1 MNTSLENSYH
11 VFPPWES
18 LSLTSSVLEL
28 SHCCKINIPAVQGK
42 EGKGLSD
49 KEDRQADNTIPG
61 SKENGNPPIL
71 C

>member
-1 MNTSLENSYH
+1 MGKFESDLISVRTFSL
-11 VFPPWES
+11 
-18 LSLTSSVLEL
+18 LQD
-28 SHCCKINIPAVQGK
+28 KIPAVQGK